1 MMSKTRVRTAIIF
14 FLILAAFLV
23 GGIWLPWLPV
33 VYFAIV
39 AVIGSLELYHALLN
53 KFRPLSLV
61 SILIGSLTML
71 APTIV
76 WFTYRDLRQ
85 WHIIPKADLPLDN
98 NWSSDFIW
106 LLAFGVLVFFL
117 IFIVYAFLNVTIK
130 VLAKGVEHLPHG
142 VAEVSAAFYLAVP
155 LSMVSLFLYAVPNG
169 YYWLLFALISPMI
182 VDVSAY
188 YSGSL
193 LGKKKMLPQISPHK
207 TWVGFFGGV
216 LGSVLFG
223 ILFFMIFLRGETPMM
238 QLLPSV
244 IAGAISGLVIG
255 VVAQFGDWVA
265 SALKRWCQIK
275 DFSNLLPGHGGI
287 LDRFDSILFSLPATL
302 VLALVYYLVKR

>member
-1 MMSKTRVRTAIIF
+1 MSTTRVRTAVIF

-33 VYFAIV
+33 VYFTIV
-39 AVIGSLELYHALLN
+39 AIIGSLELYHALLN

-61 SILIGSLTML
+61 SIVIGSLTML
-71 APTIV
+71 SPLVI
-76 WFTYRDLRQ
+76 WYTYRDLRN
-85 WHIIPKADLPLDN
+85 WHRLPANSLPLDTA
-98 NWSSDFIW
+98 WTSDFIW

-117 IFIVYAFLNVTIK
+117 VFLVYAFLNVTIK
-130 VLAKGVEHLPHG
+130 ILAKGVDHLPHG
-142 VAEVSAAFYLAVP
+142 VAEVSASFYLAVP
-155 LSMVSLFLYAVPNG
+155 LSLVSLFLFALPNG
-169 YYWLLFALISPMI
+169 YFWLIFALVSPMI

-193 LGKKKMLPQISPHK
+193 LGKKKMLPKISPHK
-207 TWVGFFGGV
+207 TWVGFFGGI
-216 LGSVLFG
+216 LGCILFG
-223 ILFFMIFLRGETPMM
+223 ILFFMIFMRGETPLVA
-238 QLLPSV
+238 LLPSV
-244 IAGAISGLVIG
+244 LWGALSGLVIG

-302 VLALVYYLVKR
+302 IVALLFYLAKR